1 MDIGFHTFSNGKQYA
16 CVSVS
21 DASGKRVRVF
31 LRNILFICNPSN
43 PSEVAIVREW
53 GANSN
58 RGVWEPPKG
67 QMEWKEFAD
76 AKIRAGSR
84 ISPDR
89 LMECARAG
97 VLREITE
104 EAKFMPSELCDMR
117 PLEQLYIEKWTDSG
131 LPDAYFSYQ
140 FWHATA
146 KPGAMYEAQK
156 RMNTLLEHPEWK
168 YILPADMTEK
178 DAVMWWKPA
187 DGWDMIRGAFSKKM
201 TKMYFK

>member
-1 MDIGFHTFSNGKQYA
+1 MDIGFHTFPNGKQYA
-16 CVSVS
+16 CVSAM
-21 DASGKRVRVF
+21 DARGNPARVF
-31 LRNILFICNPSN
+31 LRNILFIRNPAN

-67 QMEWKEFAD
+67 QMEWKEFKD
-76 AKIRAGSR
+76 AGMCAGSR
-84 ISPDR
+84 IAPER
-89 LMECARAG
+89 LMGCARTG
-97 VLREITE
+97 VLREVAE
-104 EAKFMPSELCDMR
+104 EAKFLPSELDDMQ
-117 PLEQLYIEKWTDSG
+117 PMGCMYTEQWADSG
-131 LPDAYFSYQ
+131 LKDAYFSYQ
-140 FWHATA
+140 FWQATA
-146 KPGAMYEAQK
+146 KSGAMFEAQK

-168 YILPADMTEK
+168 HILPADMTEK